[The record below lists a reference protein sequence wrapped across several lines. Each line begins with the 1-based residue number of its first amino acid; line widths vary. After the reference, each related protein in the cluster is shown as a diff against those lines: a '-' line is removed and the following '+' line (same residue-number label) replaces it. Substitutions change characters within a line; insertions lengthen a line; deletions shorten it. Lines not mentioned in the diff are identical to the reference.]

1 MRPIIGMVARVMY
14 PGGTHK
20 LVVNEEYR
28 MAIIKYGGI
37 PISILPSVSID
48 VGDVKV
54 SLQNELTELEKEML
68 IRSISLCDGIL
79 MPGGFKI
86 NKFDRFICEYAISN
100 NIPLFGICL
109 GMQIMSNY
117 KRDIIWNEKNDSFIN
132 HLKEGRELV
141 HSVNVKKDSILYSI
155 VKKDN
160 FLVNSRHSYHACNN
174 DNFESVAF
182 SEDGYIEAI
191 EIPNL
196 KFCIGVQWHPEDMD
210 DDTSKNLF
218 EKFIECSSSNSV
230 R

>member
-1 MRPIIGMVARVMY
+1 MKPVIGIVSRVMY

-37 PISILPSVSID
+37 PFSILPSVGID
-48 VGDVKV
+48 VGDVKYNE
-54 SLQNELTELEKEML
+54 QNELTELEKEML
-68 IRSISLCDGIL
+68 IRCISLCDGIV

-100 NIPLFGICL
+100 NIPLLGICL

-117 KRDIIWNEKNDSFIN
+117 KRDILWNEKNESFIN
-132 HLKEGRELV
+132 HLVQGDELA
-141 HSVNVKKDSILYSI
+141 HSVNVKKDSVLYSI
-155 VKKDN
+155 LKSDN
-160 FLVNSRHSYHACNN
+160 FMVNSRHSYHVCSNV
-174 DNFESVAF
+174 NFDSVAF

-191 EIPNL
+191 EIPSL

-210 DDTSKNLF
+210 DETSKNLF
-218 EKFIECSSSNSV
+218 EKFIECSSKNNKC
-230 R
+230 